1 MTYQGHI
8 ENGVI
13 VLDEPVT
20 LQDGA
25 KVRVELLSDSAAQQK
40 TDSSGV
46 SHFEHY
52 KSVIGAIDDLPAD
65 FAAQHDHYIHGTPK
79 K

>member
-1 MTYQGHI
+1 MTYHGHI

-13 VLDEPVT
+13 VLDEPANLKNGV
-20 LQDGA
+20 
-25 KVRVELLSDSAAQQK
+25 KVRVELLSEVETAKESAVPP
-40 TDSSGV
+40 G

-65 FAAQHDHYIHGTPK
+65 FAAQHDHYVNGTPK